1 MADYFFPLKDRFEV
15 AERTMAFVFSTD
27 SNFTF
32 RAGQYV
38 EIGLDNPPYKDEKKN
53 HREFS
58 ITSSPQDKGILMVA
72 TRMRDSAFKKSLAEI
87 PLGTIAKIEGPYG
100 DFSLHENTK
109 KKAVFISGGIG
120 VTPVRSIVK
129 DATERKLSH
138 EIILINSNA
147 TPQRTPF
154 LKDFENWAKENPHFK
169 FFPRMTDAEGYV
181 DEDFI
186 KNCVG
191 LLDNSIYYV
200 VGPPNL
206 VLAMTKILEQLGI
219 SRDDVRFEEFS
230 GY

>member
-15 AERTMAFVFSTD
+15 AEGTTAFVFSTD

-58 ITSSPQDKGILMVA
+58 IVSSPQEKGILMIA
-72 TRMRDSAFKKSLAEI
+72 TRMRDSAFKRSLKEI
-87 PLGTIAKIEGPYG
+87 PIGTIAKVEGPFG
-100 DFSLHENTK
+100 DFSLHENAS

-120 VTPVRSIVK
+120 VTPVMSIVK
-129 DATERKLSH
+129 DATERKLPH
-138 EIILINSNA
+138 EIILINSNT

-154 LKDFENWAKENPHFK
+154 LKDFQELTKENPHFK

-181 DEDFI
+181 DADFI
-186 KNCVG
+186 KNCVRS
-191 LLDNSIYYV
+191 LDNSIYYV
-200 VGPPNL
+200 AGPPNL
-206 VLAMTKILEQLGI
+206 VLAMTKILEGLGV
-219 SRDDVRFEEFS
+219 SRDDIRFEEFS